1 MQETILPVGI
11 QSDIDEVFCY
21 REDKSYQDRA
31 HEYLERY
38 EVSRGYRDTAVQ
50 ATVTDIA
57 RRAFEAGAQG
67 CSGGGR
73 PHCHRG
79 GTARSVGEVPAGS
92 PGDRSAT
99 MKDRKFVKV
108 EQQLSHDTTTWLI
121 DLATVVRL
129 HPDSRYVVFD
139 DGGAMNLTEQSTQ
152 SLVEELEGLA

>member
-1 MQETILPVGI
+1 
-11 QSDIDEVFCY
+11 
-21 REDKSYQDRA
+21 
-31 HEYLERY
+31 
-38 EVSRGYRDTAVQ
+38 
-50 ATVTDIA
+50 
-57 RRAFEAGAQG
+57 
-67 CSGGGR
+67 
-73 PHCHRG
+73 
-79 GTARSVGEVPAGS
+79 
-92 PGDRSAT
+92 

>member
-1 MQETILPVGI
+1 MQEITLPVGI
-11 QSDIDEVFCY
+11 QADIDEAFCY

-38 EVSRGYRDTAVQ
+38 EVNRGYRDTAVQ

-73 PHCHRG
+73 PQSNRG
-79 GTARSVGEVPAGS
+79 GTARSIDQMPPGS
-92 PGDRSAT
+92 DSDRSAA
-99 MKDRKFVKV
+99 MSDHKFVKV

-129 HPDSRYVVFD
+129 HPDSHCVVFD

-152 SLVEELEGLA
+152 DLVEELEGLA